1 MRVPKQGIL
10 CLFQLPAFSLV
21 ALGVGLHC
29 PLSSSGLSEVSI
41 HTASGSQD
49 AGTEPWTCFK
59 PNSRGRSNHVLDE
72 QDLAVQGWK

>member
-1 MRVPKQGIL
+1 MRVPEQGIL

-21 ALGVGLHC
+21 ALGMGPHC
-29 PLSSSGLSEVSI
+29 PLSSSGFSEGSI

-49 AGTEPWTCFK
+49 AGTE